1 MEISGADFDGLP
13 CAAECLKV
21 ILRPC
26 LFIYI
31 YLLDHELLKFTT
43 RFTFVVLLFQ
53 HWPLTKGLQLLSFE

>member
-13 CAAECLKV
+13 C

-31 YLLDHELLKFTT
+31 YIYIYLLDHELLTFAA

-53 HWPLTKGLQLLSFE
+53 HWPLPKGFQLLSFE